1 MNPQYDNALLGI
13 LQHEGKIEKFL
24 DVVFGFLMRRTDFYH
39 VMTSDQKKLG
49 FPPGVNFRMVAHA
62 YEKYKNT
69 FEQYEHQRAIISDAK
84 AKAAPKVKE
93 AIASSCEL
101 TKSHEAK
108 RESTTVA
115 SASANSLPQQHSPK
129 ISGQGETGDAN
140 ADNDSAPSV
149 YQADP
154 DCYNGARC
162 DRYTWSQTIK
172 DIDIKVKV
180 PSSVKTAKD
189 LKVVIERK
197 NIRIMIRKEGGEPT
211 YFDGTLCWD
220 IHKDEAMWTLHPK
233 ENHIHFCLDKVQE
246 RWWEAAFEGED
257 KINTRK
263 IDCSR
268 PMHELD
274 EEAQAKI
281 QQLLYD
287 EQCKRRGLP
296 TSEQQKVQKM
306 LSEAWNKEGS
316 PFQGTDFDPSKI
328 CISTL
333 DSSSGPAT

>member
-39 VMTSDQKKLG
+39 IMTPDQNKLG
-49 FPPGVNFRMVAHA
+49 FPPGVNFRIVAHA
-62 YEKYKNT
+62 YEKYKSI
-69 FEQYEHQRAIISDAK
+69 FEQYERQRAIVSDLSTRPSSK
-84 AKAAPKVKE
+84 TKE
-93 AIASSCEL
+93 TDANSCEL
-101 TKSHEAK
+101 AKPPTEELESSTIAAASVNPVLQKPTPKHTPKLEA
-108 RESTTVA
+108 
-115 SASANSLPQQHSPK
+115 
-129 ISGQGETGDAN
+129 GEEN
-140 ADNDSAPSV
+140 ADDDSVSVV

-154 DCYNGARC
+154 DCYNGAVR
-162 DRYTWSQTIK
+162 DQYNWSQTIK
-172 DIDIKVKV
+172 DVDIKVQV

-189 LKVVIERK
+189 LKVLVERK
-197 NIRIMIRKEGGEPT
+197 RIRIVIKQENEEQP
-211 YFDGTLCWD
+211 YFDRTLCWE
-220 IHKDEAMWTLHPK
+220 IQKDEAVWTLHPK
-233 ENHIHFCLDKVQE
+233 ENQIHFCLDKVQE

-281 QQLLYD
+281 QQLMYD

-296 TSEQQKVQKM
+296 TSEQQKIQKM

-316 PFQGTDFDPSKI
+316 PFQGTDFDPSKLNI
-328 CISTL
+328 ACSETPF
-333 DSSSGPAT
+333 DQNA